1 MIAVRLPAFRRR
13 AKRKLITHPKFY
25 FFDAGVFQ
33 VLRPRGP
40 LDPAEEIHGAALE
53 TLILQELRATISN
66 RELDL
71 QLSFWRS
78 HKKEEVDFV
87 VYGPKTFVA
96 IEVKRSSRVRE
107 DDLSGLREF
116 LADYPMAK
124 AYLLYAGDQRLK
136 FGPILALPIAEAM
149 KDWTALIGQPL

>member
-1 MIAVRLPAFRRR
+1 MAFKTVDLPVPRGPNRKKLLEDLMIAVRLPAFRRR

-78 HKKEEVDFV
+78 HKKEE
-87 VYGPKTFVA
+87 
-96 IEVKRSSRVRE
+96 
-107 DDLSGLREF
+107 
-116 LADYPMAK
+116 
-124 AYLLYAGDQRLK
+124 
-136 FGPILALPIAEAM
+136 
-149 KDWTALIGQPL
+149 